1 MRQAP
6 GMYIIYHCLIT
17 RYAAEIRPIGLLVT
31 DPRKNAASAALY
43 RRLFSHVLPYKG
55 VFGVALFGMLLVAA
69 GDTAF
74 AWVLKPLMDQGFV
87 GRDADFIRL
96 VPLLLVAIALVR
108 AIGDFVDV
116 YCSNWV
122 SRKVI
127 QDLRQKMF
135 EQLIEAPAEYFDRH
149 SSGSL
154 VSRLTYDV
162 EQVARA
168 GSDALRVLFRD
179 ILKAGFL
186 LCLLFW
192 LSWKL
197 SLIFIAIFPLTF
209 FIFRIT
215 GGRFRRISF
224 VIQESVGN
232 ITDIAK
238 QAFQG
243 HKLVKI
249 FNAQDYEKRAFFAA
263 NNRHRQQSMK
273 KAGVLAATVPIVVF
287 LMGVGM
293 ALMIWLALVLE
304 ITPGVFTSY
313 LVAITMVV
321 RPVRNLS
328 RVNEVIQTGLAGVQS
343 VFRTIDLYRE
353 KDEGRIILGDID
365 GNVSFS
371 DVSFHYP
378 GDRPRVLENIDFTI
392 EAGSTVA
399 LVGPSGS
406 GKSTIASMLMRF
418 YSPTAGSIRI
428 DGHLLQD
435 IRLRSLRENI
445 AMVSQEVILVAD
457 TIRNN
462 IVYGRGGDID
472 EERFMTAVKTAR
484 IREFTDHFADGL
496 DTFVGEEGSRLSG
509 GQRQRIAIARA
520 LYKDAPILVL
530 DEATSSLD
538 SRSEKHIQDA
548 ISHLIRNRT
557 TLVIAHRLSTIENAD
572 LILALDKGRIVERG
586 RHQALLSK
594 RGHYYRLYNAQYR
607 QNAVHTG

>member
-1 MRQAP
+1 M
-6 GMYIIYHCLIT
+6 
-17 RYAAEIRPIGLLVT
+17 T
-31 DPRKNAASAALY
+31 DPYKNVASAMLY
-43 RRLFSHVLPYKG
+43 RRLFSYVLPYKG
-55 VFGVALFGMLLVAA
+55 VFGMALFGMLLVAA

-74 AWVLKPLMDQGFV
+74 AWVLQPLMDQGFV
-87 GRDADFIRL
+87 GRDPGFIRFI
-96 VPLLLVAIALVR
+96 PALLVAIAFAR
-108 AIGDFVDV
+108 AVGDFIDV

-135 EQLIEAPAEYFDRH
+135 DQLIHAPTEYFDKH
-149 SSGSL
+149 SSGGL

-168 GSDALRVLFRD
+168 STDALRVLFRD
-179 ILKAGFL
+179 ILKAVFL
-186 LCLLFW
+186 LSLLFW

-197 SLIFIAIFPLTF
+197 SLIFIAIFPVTF
-209 FIFRIT
+209 WIFKAT
-215 GGRFRRISF
+215 SGRFRKISH
-224 VIQESVGN
+224 VIQESVGDITN
-232 ITDIAK
+232 IAR

-249 FNAQDYEKRAFFAA
+249 FNSQNYEKRMFFTA

-273 KAGVLAATVPIVVF
+273 KAGILAATVPIVVF
-287 LMGVGM
+287 LMGVGV
-293 ALMIWLALVLE
+293 ALMIWLALILE

-313 LVAITMVV
+313 LVAVTMVV

-328 RVNEVIQTGLAGVQS
+328 RINEVIQTGLAGVQS
-343 VFRTIDLYRE
+343 VFRTIDLYQE
-353 KDEGRIILGDID
+353 KDEGRIVLGDID

-378 GDRPRVLENIDFTI
+378 GDHPQVLENIDFEI
-392 EAGSTVA
+392 KAGSTVA

-406 GKSTIASMLMRF
+406 GKSTITSMLMRF
-418 YSPTAGSIRI
+418 YSPIAGDISI
-428 DGHLLQD
+428 DGHSLQD
-435 IRLRSLRENI
+435 IRLQSLREKM

-462 IVYGRGGDID
+462 IVYGGADDID
-472 EERFMTAVKTAR
+472 EDRLMTAIETAH
-484 IREFTDHFADGL
+484 IREFADDFPDGI

-509 GQRQRIAIARA
+509 GQRQRVAIARA
-520 LYKDAPILVL
+520 IYKDAPILIL

-548 ISHLIRNRT
+548 IGRLIRNRT
-557 TLVIAHRLSTIENAD
+557 TLVIAHRLSTIESAD
-572 LILALDKGRIVERG
+572 LILVLGKGRILERG
-586 RHQALLSK
+586 NHETLLSK
-594 RGHYYRLYNAQYR
+594 KGHYYHLYNTQYR
-607 QNAVHTG
+607 HNTGNAG

>member
-1 MRQAP
+1 M
-6 GMYIIYHCLIT
+6 
-17 RYAAEIRPIGLLVT
+17 
-31 DPRKNAASAALY
+31 LY
-43 RRLFSHVLPYKG
+43 RRLFSYVIPYKAA
-55 VFGVALFGMLLVAA
+55 FGMALFGMLLVAA
-69 GDTAF
+69 GDTGF
-74 AWVLKPLMDQGFV
+74 AWALQPLMDQGFV
-87 GRDADFIRL
+87 GRDPDFIRFI
-96 VPLLLVAIALVR
+96 PLLLVAIALAR
-108 AIGDFVDV
+108 AVGDFIDV

-135 EQLIEAPAEYFDRH
+135 DQLIYAPAEYFDKH
-149 SSGSL
+149 SSGGL

-168 GSDALRVLFRD
+168 STDALRVLFRD
-179 ILKAGFL
+179 ILKAAFL
-186 LCLLFW
+186 LSLLFW

-197 SLIFIAIFPLTF
+197 SLIFIAIFPVTF
-209 FIFRIT
+209 WIFKAT
-215 GGRFRRISF
+215 SGRFRKISH
-224 VIQESVGN
+224 VIQESVGD

-249 FNAQDYEKRAFFAA
+249 FNSQNYEKRMFFAA

-273 KAGVLAATVPIVVF
+273 KAGILAATVPIVVF
-287 LMGVGM
+287 LMGVGV

-313 LVAITMVV
+313 LVAVTMVV

-328 RVNEVIQTGLAGVQS
+328 RINEVIQTGLAGMQS
-343 VFRTIDLYRE
+343 VFQTIDLHQE
-353 KDEGRIILGDID
+353 KDEGRIVLGDID

-378 GDRPRVLENIDFTI
+378 GDQPQVLENIDFEI
-392 EAGSTVA
+392 KAGSTVA

-406 GKSTIASMLMRF
+406 GKSTITSMLMRF
-418 YSPTAGSIRI
+418 YSPVAGDISI
-428 DGHLLQD
+428 DGHSLQD
-435 IRLRSLRENI
+435 IRLQSLREKM
-445 AMVSQEVILVAD
+445 AMVSQEVMLVAD

-462 IVYGRGGDID
+462 IVYGGVDDID
-472 EERFMTAVKTAR
+472 EDRLMTAIETAH
-484 IREFTDHFADGL
+484 IREFADDFADGI

-520 LYKDAPILVL
+520 IYKDAPILIL

-548 ISHLIRNRT
+548 IGRLIRNRT
-557 TLVIAHRLSTIENAD
+557 TLVIAHRLSTIESAD
-572 LILALDKGRIVERG
+572 LILVLGKGRVLERG
-586 RHQALLSK
+586 NHETLLSQK
-594 RGHYYRLYNAQYR
+594 GHYYHLYNTQYR
-607 QNAVHTG
+607 HNTANAE

>member
-1 MRQAP
+1 M
-6 GMYIIYHCLIT
+6 
-17 RYAAEIRPIGLLVT
+17 T
-31 DPRKNAASAALY
+31 DSRKNVASATLY
-43 RRLFSHVLPYKG
+43 RRLFSYVLPYKG
-55 VFGVALFGMLLVAA
+55 VFGMALFGMLLVAA
-69 GDTAF
+69 GDTGF
-74 AWVLKPLMDQGFV
+74 AWVLQPLMDQGFV
-87 GRDADFIRL
+87 GRDPDFIRL
-96 VPLLLVAIALVR
+96 IPLLLVAIALAR
-108 AIGDFVDV
+108 AIGDFIDV

-135 EQLIEAPAEYFDRH
+135 DQLIHAPTEYFDKH
-149 SSGSL
+149 SSGGL

-168 GSDALRVLFRD
+168 STDALRVLFRD

-186 LCLLFW
+186 LSLLFW

-197 SLIFIAIFPLTF
+197 SLIFLAIFPVTF
-209 FIFRIT
+209 LIFKVT
-215 GGRFRRISF
+215 SGRFRKISF
-224 VIQESVGN
+224 IIQESVGD

-249 FNAQDYEKRAFFAA
+249 FNSQDYEKRAFFAA

-273 KAGVLAATVPIVVF
+273 KAGILAATVPIVVF
-287 LMGVGM
+287 LMGMGV
-293 ALMIWLALVLE
+293 ALMIWLALILE

-313 LVAITMVV
+313 LVAVTMIV

-328 RVNEVIQTGLAGVQS
+328 RINEVIQTGLAGVQS
-343 VFRTIDLYRE
+343 VFRTIDLYKE
-353 KDEGRIILGDID
+353 KDEGRTVLGDID

-378 GDRPRVLENIDFTI
+378 GDRSRVLENIDFEI
-392 EAGSTVA
+392 KAGSTVA
-399 LVGPSGS
+399 LAGSSGS
-406 GKSTIASMLMRF
+406 GKSTITSMLMRF
-418 YSPTAGSIRI
+418 YSPTTGSIRI
-428 DGHLLQD
+428 DGHPVQD
-435 IRLRSLRENI
+435 IRLQSLRENM

-462 IVYGRGGDID
+462 IVYGGADDID
-472 EERFMTAVKTAR
+472 EDRLMMAIETAH
-484 IREFTDHFADGL
+484 IREFADDLPDGI

-520 LYKDAPILVL
+520 IYKDAPILIL

-548 ISHLIRNRT
+548 IGRLIRNRT
-557 TLVIAHRLSTIENAD
+557 TLVIAHRLSTIESAD
-572 LILALDKGRIVERG
+572 LILVLGKGRILERG
-586 RHQALLSK
+586 NHETLLSK
-594 RGHYYRLYNAQYR
+594 KGHYYHLYNTQYR
-607 QNAVHTG
+607 HNTAHAG

>member
-1 MRQAP
+1 M
-6 GMYIIYHCLIT
+6 
-17 RYAAEIRPIGLLVT
+17 T
-31 DPRKNAASAALY
+31 DPYKNVAGATLY
-43 RRLFSHVLPYKG
+43 RRLFSYVIPYKG
-55 VFGVALFGMLLVAA
+55 VFGMALFGMLLVAA
-69 GDTAF
+69 GDTGF
-74 AWVLKPLMDQGFV
+74 AWVLQPLMDQGFV
-87 GRDADFIRL
+87 GRDPDFIRFI
-96 VPLLLVAIALVR
+96 PLLLAAIAFAR
-108 AIGDFVDV
+108 AIGDFIDV

-135 EQLIEAPAEYFDRH
+135 DQLIHAPTEYFDKH

-168 GSDALRVLFRD
+168 STDALRVLFRD

-186 LCLLFW
+186 LSLLFW

-197 SLIFIAIFPLTF
+197 SLIFIAIFPVTF
-209 FIFRIT
+209 LIFKVT
-215 GGRFRRISF
+215 SGRFRKISF
-224 VIQESVGN
+224 VIQESVGD

-249 FNAQDYEKRAFFAA
+249 FNSQDYEKRMFLSA

-273 KAGVLAATVPIVVF
+273 KAGILAATVPIVVF
-287 LMGVGM
+287 LMGMGV
-293 ALMIWLALVLE
+293 ALMIWLALILE

-328 RVNEVIQTGLAGVQS
+328 RINEVIQTGLAGVQS
-343 VFRTIDLYRE
+343 VFQTIDLHQE
-353 KDEGRIILGDID
+353 KDEGRTVLGDID

-371 DVSFHYP
+371 GVSFRYP
-378 GDRPRVLENIDFTI
+378 GDQPRVLENIDFEI
-392 EAGSTVA
+392 KAGSTVA

-406 GKSTIASMLMRF
+406 GKSTITSMLMRF
-418 YSPTAGSIRI
+418 YSPTAGSISI

-435 IRLRSLRENI
+435 IRLQSLRKNM

-462 IVYGRGGDID
+462 IVYGRVGDID
-472 EERFMTAVKTAR
+472 ENRLITAVETAH
-484 IREFTDHFADGL
+484 IREFADDFPDGL

-520 LYKDAPILVL
+520 IYKDAPILIL

-548 ISHLIRNRT
+548 ISRLIRNRT

-572 LILALDKGRIVERG
+572 LILVLGKGRILERG
-586 RHQALLSK
+586 NHQALLSK
-594 RGHYYRLYNAQYR
+594 KGHYYHLYNTQYR
-607 QNAVHTG
+607 TGAENAG